1 MSACEMKR
9 VHLPFGYKPFLSSLI
24 LLTDEASNLGP
35 NNNTLDFNW
44 IQVMSSTP
52 ITHLFLNIY

>member
-9 VHLPFGYKPFLSSLI
+9 VHLPFDYKPFLSG
-24 LLTDEASNLGP
+24 LTDEALNSGLT
-35 NNNTLDFNW
+35 NNTLDFNW

-52 ITHLFLNIY
+52 KTHLF